1 MMILSID
8 VEDYFMVAALSNVVK
23 RADWDRYPLRIEQNT
38 RRVLD
43 ILDEAASGPHAPGP
57 LPPSSRKSEAAPGT
71 SSPLQSATFFCLG
84 WVAERRPAL
93 IREIHSRGHEVACHG
108 YDHRMITA
116 MTPGEFRQDIRKA
129 KAVLEDITGRQVVG
143 YRAPSYSITRKNLWA
158 LEILAEEGFLYDS
171 SVFPVHHDLYGMPH
185 APRVPF
191 AFSCNGGGRPEFS
204 SLPESIGAPGPC
216 GSPLSAGAAC
226 DSLPL
231 YGTLPP
237 HFPGACRAPYSP
249 LAEGEGQGEGKA
261 VQHKSTTHPPR
272 PSCTMAT
279 RANKPWNLLEFPL
292 STLRLFGQNIPVA
305 GGGYFRAFPL
315 WFTRWA
321 QTRTVRQTGS
331 PFIFYLH
338 PWELDPEQP
347 RVKGLSTRSSFRHY
361 LNLHKT
367 ESRLR
372 QFLRGQTIT
381 SFKSLLSASA

>member
-8 VEDYFMVAALSNVVK
+8 VEDYFMVAALSKVVK
-23 RADWDRYPLRIEQNT
+23 RADWDRYPLRVEQNT

-43 ILDEAASGPHAPGP
+43 ILDEAASRSHAPG
-57 LPPSSRKSEAAPGT
+57 A

-84 WVAERRPAL
+84 WVGERCPAL

-108 YDHRMITA
+108 YDHQMITA

-129 KAVLEDITGRQVVG
+129 KAILEDITGRQVVG

-171 SVFPVHHDLYGMPH
+171 SVFPVHHDLYGMPD
-185 APRVPF
+185 APRTPF
-191 AFSCNGGGRPEFS
+191 VFSCNRGGAPEF
-204 SLPESIGAPGPC
+204 LPLHESIGAPGPC
-216 GSPLSAGAAC
+216 SSPLSIGAAC
-226 DSLPL
+226 NSLPL
-231 YGTLPP
+231 YSTPPP
-237 HFPGACRAPYSP
+237 HCPGACRAPYSP
-249 LAEGEGQGEGKA
+249 LPEGEGQGEGKA
-261 VQHKSTTHPPR
+261 VQHKSTTHPPG
-272 PSCTMAT
+272 PSHTMAA

-292 STLRLFGQNIPVA
+292 STLRIFGQNIPVA

-347 RVKGLSTRSSFRHY
+347 RVKGLSTRSNFRHY

-381 SFKSLLSASA
+381 SLRAALLNRQ